1 MSALELL
8 SILRRRVYYASTQ
21 SAETFRL
28 RPQIALD
35 ARKFRRSFAVLQLSK
50 CQIGRRIGKLD
61 NEHHRSRGQFRP
73 TLLSVPHVKLLAD
86 AFALI

>member
-50 CQIGRRIGKLD
+50 CQIGRSITEAGVSSDPLY
-61 NEHHRSRGQFRP
+61 F
-73 TLLSVPHVKLLAD
+73 LSLT
-86 AFALI
+86 